1 MPSPS
6 ETPIVTP
13 IVTPTTSPSR
23 SPWPER
29 YTDPARICPQ
39 QRREGASPDVEP

>member
-1 MPSPS
+1 MPAPTT
-6 ETPIVTP
+6 TPVI
-13 IVTPTTSPSR
+13 TPTTTPETT
-23 SPWPER
+23 PWPER

>member
-1 MPSPS
+1 MPSPTVAPPS
-6 ETPIVTP
+6 T
-13 IVTPTTSPSR
+13 TPTVNPNVE
-23 SPWPER
+23 PWPQR

>member
-1 MPSPS
+1 MPAPAT
-6 ETPIVTP
+6 TPVTTP
-13 IVTPTTSPSR
+13 VVPTTSPSIE
-23 SPWPER
+23 PWPQR

>member
-1 MPSPS
+1 MPAP
-6 ETPIVTP
+6 T
-13 IVTPTTSPSR
+13 VTPTITPTTEPATT
-23 SPWPER
+23 PWPER

>member
-1 MPSPS
+1 MPAPTT
-6 ETPIVTP
+6 TPVI
-13 IVTPTTSPSR
+13 TPTISPDAA
-23 SPWPER
+23 PWPER

>member
-1 MPSPS
+1 MP
-6 ETPIVTP
+6 TPVTTP
-13 IVTPTTSPSR
+13 VTTPTISPEVT
-23 SPWPER
+23 PWPER

>member
-1 MPSPS
+1 MPA
-6 ETPIVTP
+6 
-13 IVTPTTSPSR
+13 PTTIPTTTTPGIQPSID
-23 SPWPER
+23 PWPQR

>member
-1 MPSPS
+1 MPAP
-6 ETPIVTP
+6 TT
-13 IVTPTTSPSR
+13 TPTTTPTVSPTIE
-23 SPWPER
+23 PWPQR

>member
-1 MPSPS
+1 MPAPTT
-6 ETPIVTP
+6 TPVT
-13 IVTPTTSPSR
+13 TPTTNPNE